1 MDALH
6 ADMTNVILK
15 QCLVFFSVLKAKTA
29 LADHDIGNN
38 LVVTPESLPNG
49 LAEGQR
55 SVDPAPVP
63 QGTDD
68 SLVSQVQGQATA
80 DEEAV
85 STETRLNQDCVST
98 AQSSPPHDRGTN
110 HPSARATSPAAG
122 RSQSNNKI
130 LTPRVSDG
138 VTKESAPIGLQHE
151 TTSQEME
158 PQGAVDFDCW
168 NEKSLPVLAG
178 SQSPKQT
185 CSQEIL
191 GREVTCCSPSHEV
204 AECVAES
211 SLWSTDSALKTV
223 GLPRIGFGTFG
234 QPNEAI
240 SVAQGKGTLAGAA
253 EGQGTVLRAS
263 NKANS
268 IFELLDRSEQQVMAQ
283 AGSVS
288 DVNMG
293 NSCQG

>member
-1 MDALH
+1 MSVL
-6 ADMTNVILK
+6 
-15 QCLVFFSVLKAKTA
+15 SVLKAKTA
-29 LADHDIGNN
+29 LADHDIGKN
-38 LVVTPESLPNG
+38 LAVTPESLPNG
-49 LAEGQR
+49 LAEGQQN
-55 SVDPAPVP
+55 VDPAPVL
-63 QGTDD
+63 QGTDEF
-68 SLVSQVQGQATA
+68 LVSQVQGQATA
-80 DEEAV
+80 GEAVV

-98 AQSSPPHDRGTN
+98 AQSSPPHDRSTN
-110 HPSARATSPAAG
+110 DPSATSPAAG
-122 RSQSNNKI
+122 RSQSNKKI
-130 LTPRVSDG
+130 LTPGVSDG
-138 VTKESAPIGLQHE
+138 VTKESAPIVLQHE

-158 PQGAVDFDCW
+158 PQGAVDSDCW

-178 SQSPKQT
+178 GQSPKQT

-204 AECVAES
+204 AECVSES
-211 SLWSTDSALKTV
+211 SLWSTDSALQTV
-223 GLPRIGFGTFG
+223 GRPRIGFGTFG

-288 DVNMG
+288 DVNRG